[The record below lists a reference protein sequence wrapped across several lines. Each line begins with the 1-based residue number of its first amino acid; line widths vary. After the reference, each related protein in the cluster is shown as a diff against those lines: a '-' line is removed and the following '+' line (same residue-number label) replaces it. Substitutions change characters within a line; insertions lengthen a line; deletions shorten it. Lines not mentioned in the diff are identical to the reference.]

1 MDKEKLFAQIKGGLI
16 VSCQALEHEPLYT
29 KEGGVMPLMAKAAA
43 MSGAVGIRAN
53 TVRDITQIKE
63 VVDLPV
69 IGIIKKDYPGTPMYI
84 TVTMK
89 EVDELVACGVD
100 ILAVQGT
107 GALRPDGSTSA
118 EFIRAIKAKYPDQ
131 LVMADCDNF
140 ENAMACAEAGADFVG
155 TTMRGYTPETQ
166 GIDDIDFDFVHKLAT
181 ECPAKVIAE
190 GHIHY
195 PEQAVKALEAGAF
208 ALVVGGAITRPAEIT
223 ARFTGA
229 INAMNKENGDTEMKQ
244 YLAIVIGG
252 TAVKLGIVDETG
264 AVGSKAEESVNFD
277 GYQTPVLATVLK
289 AAKAFVETQNIDVNT
304 LEGVGVSA
312 TGQIDSR
319 KGIVA
324 GTCGNFPNYINSPI
338 QAELERLFGLPV
350 TVAND
355 ANCMTLGEVW
365 VGGAKG
371 YTDVIGVT
379 LGTGVGGGIL
389 TGGRLLE
396 GARGLGGELGHYRTH
411 ALDGIPCTCGAT
423 GCWERYAATTAL
435 VRAAQKKDPAWKDGR
450 AIFAAAEAGNET
462 VLALLDAWTDEIA
475 QGLAGMVHIF
485 NPQLILIGGGVSA
498 QQKLLI
504 EPIAAKVRAS
514 VMPAFAEGLEIRA
527 AQLHNDAGM
536 VGAVYYFRQQ
546 HGEA

>member
-1 MDKEKLFAQIKGGLI
+1 
-16 VSCQALEHEPLYT
+16 
-29 KEGGVMPLMAKAAA
+29 
-43 MSGAVGIRAN
+43 
-53 TVRDITQIKE
+53 
-63 VVDLPV
+63 
-69 IGIIKKDYPGTPMYI
+69 
-84 TVTMK
+84 
-89 EVDELVACGVD
+89 
-100 ILAVQGT
+100 
-107 GALRPDGSTSA
+107 
-118 EFIRAIKAKYPDQ
+118 
-131 LVMADCDNF
+131 
-140 ENAMACAEAGADFVG
+140 
-155 TTMRGYTPETQ
+155 
-166 GIDDIDFDFVHKLAT
+166 
-181 ECPAKVIAE
+181 
-190 GHIHY
+190 
-195 PEQAVKALEAGAF
+195 
-208 ALVVGGAITRPAEIT
+208 
-223 ARFTGA
+223 
-229 INAMNKENGDTEMKQ
+229 MKQ
-244 YLAIVIGG
+244 YFGIDIGG

-264 AVGSKAEESVNFD
+264 RVLLKGEESVSFD
-277 GYQTPVLATVLK
+277 GYQTPVLTTVRK
-289 AAKAFVETQNIDVNT
+289 AAKEFLTAQAIPVENLSGI
-304 LEGVGVSA
+304 GVSA

-365 VGGAKG
+365 VGGAQG

-411 ALDGIPCTCGAT
+411 ALDGVPCTCGAT

-435 VRAAQKKDPAWKDGR
+435 VRAAQEKNPAWTDGR
-450 AIFAAAEAGNET
+450 AIFAAAEAGNPE
-462 VLALLDAWTDEIA
+462 VLALLDTWTDEIA

-536 VGAVYYFRQQ
+536 VGAVYYFRQH

>member
-1 MDKEKLFAQIKGGLI
+1 
-16 VSCQALEHEPLYT
+16 
-29 KEGGVMPLMAKAAA
+29 
-43 MSGAVGIRAN
+43 
-53 TVRDITQIKE
+53 
-63 VVDLPV
+63 
-69 IGIIKKDYPGTPMYI
+69 
-84 TVTMK
+84 
-89 EVDELVACGVD
+89 
-100 ILAVQGT
+100 
-107 GALRPDGSTSA
+107 
-118 EFIRAIKAKYPDQ
+118 
-131 LVMADCDNF
+131 
-140 ENAMACAEAGADFVG
+140 
-155 TTMRGYTPETQ
+155 
-166 GIDDIDFDFVHKLAT
+166 
-181 ECPAKVIAE
+181 
-190 GHIHY
+190 
-195 PEQAVKALEAGAF
+195 
-208 ALVVGGAITRPAEIT
+208 
-223 ARFTGA
+223 
-229 INAMNKENGDTEMKQ
+229 MKQ
-244 YLAIVIGG
+244 YLAIDIGG

-264 AVGSKAEESVNFD
+264 AVGPKAEESVNFD
-277 GYQTPVLATVLK
+277 GYQTPVLITVLK

-435 VRAAQKKDPAWKDGR
+435 VRAAQEKDPAWKDGR
-450 AIFAAAEAGNET
+450 AIFAAA
-462 VLALLDAWTDEIA
+462 DEIA

-546 HGEA
+546 HGET

>member
-1 MDKEKLFAQIKGGLI
+1 
-16 VSCQALEHEPLYT
+16 
-29 KEGGVMPLMAKAAA
+29 
-43 MSGAVGIRAN
+43 
-53 TVRDITQIKE
+53 
-63 VVDLPV
+63 
-69 IGIIKKDYPGTPMYI
+69 
-84 TVTMK
+84 
-89 EVDELVACGVD
+89 
-100 ILAVQGT
+100 
-107 GALRPDGSTSA
+107 
-118 EFIRAIKAKYPDQ
+118 
-131 LVMADCDNF
+131 
-140 ENAMACAEAGADFVG
+140 
-155 TTMRGYTPETQ
+155 
-166 GIDDIDFDFVHKLAT
+166 
-181 ECPAKVIAE
+181 
-190 GHIHY
+190 
-195 PEQAVKALEAGAF
+195 
-208 ALVVGGAITRPAEIT
+208 
-223 ARFTGA
+223 
-229 INAMNKENGDTEMKQ
+229 MKQ
-244 YLAIVIGG
+244 YLTIDIGG

-264 AVGSKAEESVNFD
+264 AVGPKAEESVNFD

-350 TVAND
+350 
-355 ANCMTLGEVW
+355 
-365 VGGAKG
+365 
-371 YTDVIGVT
+371 
-379 LGTGVGGGIL
+379 GTGVGGGIL

-411 ALDGIPCTCGAT
+411 ALDGVPCTCGAT

-435 VRAAQKKDPAWKDGR
+435 VRAAQEKDPAWKDGR